1 MGFYGNSYSYVAE
14 SFANVV
20 LTNLIN
26 KNIELPT
33 NFSTLPEGTQTL
45 NLSAPRNNADLGI
58 TAGNYWIQLGANSDV
73 NDPKFCVIHNKANN
87 NSTTRI
93 NPFES
98 IDLNEELGMQVE
110 DLEYGQGFKI
120 PQIGYDEAGHVFC
133 SNEIK
138 TYRLP
143 PDKTGGLEARMAS
156 IDGDGLA
163 EGEVSL
169 KDTLLNRMAELD
181 GKDESGNDILDSEGN
196 NIDSLKTQLEGKV
209 ENAIINLSNATEE
222 INTIKQTVTSASTN
236 ATSALASS
244 DRAYAAAN
252 TALAST
258 STLIDKIND
267 IIDYL
272 NNTTSSVPG
281 KIQVQ

>member
-20 LTNLIN
+20 LTNLID
-26 KNIELPT
+26 KNIELPI
-33 NFSTLPEGTQTL
+33 NFSTLPEGSQTL

-58 TAGNYWIQLGANSDV
+58 TAGNYWIQLGANSDA
-73 NDPKFCVIHNKANN
+73 NDPKFCIIHNEANN

-98 IDLNEELGMQVE
+98 INLDEELGEQVE

-120 PQIGYDEAGHVFC
+120 PQIGYDEAGHIFC

-138 TYRLP
+138 MYRLP
-143 PDKTGGLEARMAS
+143 QDKTDGLVARMAS
-156 IDGDGLA
+156 IDGVDLA

-169 KDTLLNRMAELD
+169 KNMLLARMAELD
-181 GKDESGNDILDSEGN
+181 GKDEECNDILDVEGN
-196 NIDSLKTQLEGKV
+196 NIDSLKTQLEKKVNDAIEDLNDATGKIGSL
-209 ENAIINLSNATEE
+209 E
-222 INTIKQTVTSASTN
+222 QTAN
-236 ATSALASS
+236 KASS
-244 DRAYAAAN
+244 DAASALTLSGSAEAAAK
-252 TALAST
+252 TALAGI
-258 STLIDKIND
+258 STLIGKIND

-272 NNTTSSVPG
+272 NNTISSVPG
-281 KIQVQ
+281 KIPTQ